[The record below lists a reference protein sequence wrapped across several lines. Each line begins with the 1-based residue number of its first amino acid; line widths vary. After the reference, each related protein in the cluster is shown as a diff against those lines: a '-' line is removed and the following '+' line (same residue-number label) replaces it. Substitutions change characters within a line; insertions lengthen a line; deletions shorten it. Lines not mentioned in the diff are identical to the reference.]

1 MIAVDNFSLQYGS
14 AKRESDE
21 DSPNKN
27 IPIFTFVNFYELVRF
42 IGYAKYIN
50 INEKIFLRGQ
60 TRLHSSMAPSLYRDV
75 KNIDRVYKG
84 LSKEIKRLREAGIL
98 LSDSKAVTYSLLQHY
113 GLKTPYLDVVDNI
126 WTALWFATHTATSTV
141 VGTNEHI
148 NYSNSTT
155 DFSYIL
161 LIATDAMNEI
171 GASGVYEGSE
181 TELVDLRKAAPSI
194 FLRPHLQHAYT
205 IKGKENMGHDLSNRV
220 TAIAEFPTNLGL
232 EWLGTNA
239 LLTARAL
246 FPPVQYDIGYR
257 RLLSKYQ
264 VKPGNIKTYGSIQIV
279 S

>member
-1 MIAVDNFSLQYGS
+1 M
-14 AKRESDE
+14 
-21 DSPNKN
+21 
-27 IPIFTFVNFYELVRF
+27 
-42 IGYAKYIN
+42 
-50 INEKIFLRGQ
+50 
-60 TRLHSSMAPSLYRDV
+60 
-75 KNIDRVYKG
+75 
-84 LSKEIKRLREAGIL
+84 LSNGKT
-98 LSDSKAVTYSLLQHY
+98 VTYSLLQHY

-171 GASGVYEGSE
+171 STSGVYEGSE

-205 IKGKENMGHDLSNRV
+205 IKGKDNMGNDLSNRV
-220 TAIAEFPTNLGL
+220 TAIAEFPTKLGL

-239 LLTARAL
+239 PLTTRAL

-257 RLLSKYQ
+257 QLLSEYQ

>member
-1 MIAVDNFSLQYGS
+1 MKTPQIRTFLSLPLS
-14 AKRESDE
+14 
-21 DSPNKN
+21 
-27 IPIFTFVNFYELVRF
+27 IFMNLFASLVMRSTS
-42 IGYAKYIN
+42 IKMK
-50 INEKIFLRGQ
+50 KIFLRGQ
-60 TRLHSSMAPSLYRDV
+60 TRLHSSMAPSLYRGV

-98 LSDSKAVTYSLLQHY
+98 LSDSKAVTYSLLHHY

-126 WTALWFATHTATSTV
+126 WTALWFATHTATNTV
-141 VGTNEHI
+141 IGTNEHI

-246 FPPVQYDIGYR
+246 FSPVQYDIGYR